1 MVLAAIY
8 LAAVGIAARM
18 LVTVQGRTHFFW
30 YIGLVAAFLV
40 LFSLVWVWQ
49 RLPGPALHGVFL
61 VQAALVFA
69 LLYLDPD
76 LDYVSG
82 FYAVLAFQAA
92 VVFRARWR
100 WAWTA
105 VLLGLTLVPLM
116 VLLGPARGLGLALT
130 TTAIGIALVAL
141 AIASQ
146 EIEAARKQSREM
158 LARLEST
165 NAELTQYAADVDYLA
180 ALQERN
186 RLARELHDS
195 VSQAMFSVLLT
206 VRSAQLMRK
215 TEPEAVPAQ
224 LELLQ
229 GLTQEALARMRGF
242 IVELRSRS

>member
-1 MVLAAIY
+1 MVLAALY
-8 LAAVGIAARM
+8 LVAFGLAARM
-18 LVTVQGRTHFFW
+18 LVTVQPRAHFFW
-30 YIGLVAAFLV
+30 YVGLVAAFLV
-40 LFSLVWVWQ
+40 LFSLVWMWQ
-49 RLPGPALHGVFL
+49 RLPRPALHAVFL
-61 VQAALVFA
+61 AQAAIVFA
-69 LLYLDPD
+69 LLYFDPE

-92 VVFRARWR
+92 VVFGGRWR

-105 VLLGLTLVPLM
+105 VLLALTLVPLM
-116 VLLGPARGLGLALT
+116 VLLGPARGLGRGLT
-130 TTAIGIALVAL
+130 TPAIGVALAAL

-146 EIEAARKQSREM
+146 EIEAARKQSRDM
-158 LARLEST
+158 LARLETT
-165 NAELTQYAADVDYLA
+165 NAELTKYAAEVDYLA